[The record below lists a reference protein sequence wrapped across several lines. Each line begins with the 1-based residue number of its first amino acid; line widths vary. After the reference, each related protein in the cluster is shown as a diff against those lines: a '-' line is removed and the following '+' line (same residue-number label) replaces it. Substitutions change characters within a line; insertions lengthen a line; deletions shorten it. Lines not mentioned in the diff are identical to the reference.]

1 VNLVVYITSC
11 RDFLNCGMQI
21 YDTDTGTYLD
31 GDEIWDWDDREGI
44 PTEWSDD
51 WDEGVTGSRSALH
64 VS

>member
-1 VNLVVYITSC
+1 
-11 RDFLNCGMQI
+11 MQI